1 MHRLPK
7 RIQLLLP
14 ATLFLMLCLPV
25 RAELQF
31 EEAAADSGLSVEPT
45 ASYGISIGDID
56 GDGWPD
62 IFLNNHALKNAI
74 YVNRGDGTFDNKLDE
89 IDAADYWVGPGAWE
103 DTHGASWIDFDND
116 GDQDLVIATGECC
129 DPQFM
134 ENVDGKLYNRTV
146 EFGMGNNIDRGGRLP
161 IWFDLGGDGVLDVAF
176 ATLHATVL
184 LKQEGGVFQSALPD
198 VNFGCGSTQFG
209 VLIDMNGDGTLDVLC
224 VNDGGPI
231 GQAWDVSGTQTTNIS
246 GLLPDVSGVNEVI
259 TGDFDGDLRNDM
271 MLLTGSLR
279 PSEVVVFDDRRI
291 EAQLINQGR
300 SFSFTA
306 AGALQVRLNWTLLHD
321 KSTNVY
327 IGADAVHP
335 ASPIFTLDPA
345 DPSVAG
351 QPADAAAPALY
362 IGYDP
367 DEARWTFDIDAGTA
381 WSSAYLQITTDA
393 TIGDLVETG
402 VISRDLPQ
410 PPVLL
415 LSAGAGFEDGTVAAG
430 LDQDIR
436 CVGGAAGDF
445 DNDMDLDVYLV
456 CRGGVENI
464 PNILLRNEGDGT
476 FQMVAAAGGAEGVT
490 GAAVGDHAGVGDS
503 VGVADLD
510 LDGRLDLVVTN
521 GLNLRP
527 LEETGGPVQLFRN
540 RSDAGIWLQFDLQG
554 STVPR
559 DAIGTRVLVTAGGV
573 TQLRVQDEGY
583 HRWSQN
589 YRRLHF
595 GLGSNTTADVE
606 VQWPD
611 GSTQAFTGVE
621 GNTLYKVTQGEDPV
635 VIVSRDLP
643 DSGDGGTVEPPPPP
657 PPPPSGGSSDSGSG
671 ALGVYVLLALS
682 LAALRRRLPATWCF
696 RRTR

>member
-1 MHRLPK
+1 MHRLTSP
-7 RIQLLLP
+7 IQLLLP
-14 ATLFLMLCLPV
+14 AILFLIFSLPA

-31 EEAAADSGLSVEPT
+31 EEAAAASGLSVTPT
-45 ASYGISIGDID
+45 ASYGVSLGDID

-74 YVNRGDGTFDNKLDE
+74 YVNRGDGTFDNRTDE
-89 IDAADYWVGPGAWE
+89 IDAADYWVGQPGAWE

-116 GDQDLVIATGECC
+116 GDQDLVISTGECC
-129 DPQFM
+129 DPQLM
-134 ENVDGKLYNRTV
+134 ENVDGLLYNRTV

-161 IWFDLGGDGVLDVAF
+161 VWFDLGGDGVLNVAF
-176 ATLHATVL
+176 ATVHNTVL
-184 LKQEGGVFQSALPD
+184 LKQEGGVFSSALSD
-198 VNFGCGSTQFG
+198 VDFGCGGTQFG
-209 VLIDMNGDGTLDVLC
+209 VLIDIDGDGTLDVLC

-231 GQAWDVSGTQTTNIS
+231 GQAWGVSGTQTVNLTS
-246 GLLPDVSGVNEVI
+246 LLPDVSGVNEVI
-259 TGDFDGDLRNDM
+259 TGDFDGDLRYDM
-271 MLLTGSLR
+271 LLLTGALR
-279 PSEVVVFDDRRI
+279 PSEVVVFDGQRI
-291 EAQLINQGR
+291 EAQLINQSR

-306 AGALQVRLNWTLLHD
+306 AGALQVRLNWTL
-321 KSTNVY
+321 SEENFTNVY
-327 IGADAVHP
+327 IGADAENP
-335 ASPIFTLDPA
+335 DAPNFTLDPA

-351 QPADAAAPALY
+351 HPADATTPAMY

-367 DEARWTFDIDAGTA
+367 AAARWAFEIDAGVE

-393 TIGDLVETG
+393 TISDLVEEG
-402 VISRDLPQ
+402 VIARDLPQ
-410 PPVLL
+410 PPVLMT
-415 LSAGAGFEDGTVAAG
+415 SIGAGFEDTTIAAG

-445 DNDMDLDVYLV
+445 DNDMDLDIYLV

-464 PNILLRNEGDGT
+464 PNVLLQNEGDGT
-476 FQMVAAAGGAEGVT
+476 FQVVAAAGGAAGVT
-490 GAAVGDHAGVGDS
+490 GAAVGDQAGTGDS
-503 VGVADLD
+503 VAVADLD

-540 RSDAGIWLQFDLQG
+540 RSDIGNWLQFDLQG
-554 STVPR
+554 SEVPR

-573 TQLRVQDEGY
+573 TQLRVQDDGY

-595 GLGSNTTADVE
+595 GLASNTTAEVE

-611 GSTQAFTGVE
+611 GSTQAFTGIE
-621 GNTLYKVTQGEDPV
+621 GNTLYRVTQGEDPV

-643 DSGDGGTVEPPPPP
+643 DGGGGPVTPPPPP
-657 PPPPSGGSSDSGSG
+657 DESSDSGG
-671 ALGVYVLLALS
+671 ALGVYALLALA
-682 LAALRRRLPATWCF
+682 LAALRRRLPATCCR